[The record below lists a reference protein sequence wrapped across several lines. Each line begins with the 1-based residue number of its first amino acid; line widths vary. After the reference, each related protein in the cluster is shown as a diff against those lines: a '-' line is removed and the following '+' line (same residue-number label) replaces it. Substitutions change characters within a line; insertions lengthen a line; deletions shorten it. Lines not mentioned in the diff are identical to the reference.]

1 MTTVSVGFN
10 KLPQTCNFGLP
21 KSSGAFAIAI
31 IFYSKLQAEEEIH
44 ILVWYTP
51 KKM

>member
-31 IFYSKLQAEEEIH
+31 ISYSKLQAEEEIY